1 MMNLLKNKWLVL
13 AILWFGLA
21 IYGLIFR
28 QSSPDSAPMFPHF
41 DKVAHCLLF
50 FCQFW
55 LLARACWTAKRRI
68 PYGWLLGWALL
79 MAVGT
84 EWAQATF
91 TTTRTADVWD
101 GVADMVGTLIALGL
115 GHHAT
120 QIWTRQSAE
129 IKAK

>member
-1 MMNLLKNKWLVL
+1 MNILKNKWLIG

-21 IYGLIFR
+21 IYGLIVR
-28 QSSPDSAPMFPHF
+28 QSSPDHIPMFPHF

-55 LLARACWTAKRRI
+55 LLARACWTANRQI
-68 PYGWLLGWALL
+68 PYALLTGLALL

-84 EWAQATF
+84 EWAQAAF

-101 GVADMVGTLIALGL
+101 GVADMFGTLIALRL
-115 GHHAT
+115 AYHAT
-120 QIWTRQSAE
+120 QIWTRQSTE
-129 IKAK
+129 IKAE